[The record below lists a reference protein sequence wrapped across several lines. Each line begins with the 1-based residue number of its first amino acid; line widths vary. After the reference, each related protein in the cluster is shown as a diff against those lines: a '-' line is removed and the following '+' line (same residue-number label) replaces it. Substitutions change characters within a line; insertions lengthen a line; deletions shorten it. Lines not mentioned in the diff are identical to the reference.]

1 MSILKKTETPK
12 VKEPKAP
19 KAPKPSKPKAV
30 SEKAKPQKAKAVK
43 PAKAPK
49 QPRTTKIKYRI
60 LRLSIISVLVTVA
73 SLMIVM
79 SVCTNAAYN
88 SSYLSQ
94 TKSLAQSY
102 GVVISNTINSLTLE
116 IQSAGANPNII
127 NQMVPL
133 VERQET
139 LAELAET
146 ALFKDYSIA
155 YHDGTTY
162 NDTNISDRDYFRK
175 AFDEGKVAI
184 SDPLIRRTDGSVT
197 TMMGSPIVY
206 SGQKYVIYG
215 GIDSTIFSNGLEKID
230 MGEGSNIVVLS
241 KNGQVIASSDTS
253 LVMNLT
259 NLLESEI
266 PGEKAL
272 AEAMLSGNEGSVNY
286 SNGTHN
292 MMAYY
297 MPISGTDG
305 WVIAVSGNFDEVV
318 NNIIVDILIG
328 LAVGLLL
335 IVLEIIIA
343 IRVSLNI
350 STPIVKSTERLKLLA
365 DGDVSTPFTV
375 DAPRDE
381 TLVLENSLKSTV
393 DTLRTYISDIREVL
407 EPLAEGDLTVYSEVE
422 YHGDFVTIGASLNQ
436 ISSAL
441 NTAMSAVKNSVSN
454 IQSGAGQVAEGS
466 ASLSETA
473 IKEAEQV
480 DKISGLIGS
489 IHEKADTSAEVSA
502 NVAKLA
508 KEANSS
514 AHEGGDLM
522 QELLEAVENIKQK
535 SASIKNIIK
544 TIEDIAFQTNILAL
558 NASIE
563 AARAGEAGKG
573 FAVVANEVGN
583 LAAKSAEAAQTTTN
597 LINASLSAV
606 DKGTQLAGDVH
617 TSMSSIVDGI
627 SKISEQMQEITSAA
641 VEQQKAVNE
650 ITQGI
655 TAIEAGMHSTTATAE
670 ESAASSEELSS
681 LATMLAAEVDKFIT
695 E

>member
-1 MSILKKTETPK
+1 EKT
-12 VKEPKAP
+12 
-19 KAPKPSKPKAV
+19 KAPKPAKQKAV
-30 SEKAKPQKAKAVK
+30 SAKAKMTKPKKPRAAKE
-43 PAKAPK
+43 
-49 QPRTTKIKYRI
+49 PRSTKIKYRI
-60 LRLSIISVLVTVA
+60 LRLGIISVIVTIAVMMLV
-73 SLMIVM
+73 MGI
-79 SVCTNAAYN
+79 CTNKAYN
-88 SSYLSQ
+88 TSYQNQ

-116 IQSAGANPNII
+116 IQSAGTNPNII

-133 VERQET
+133 VQRQET

-146 ALFKDYSIA
+146 AMFKDYSIA

-162 NDTNISDRDYFRK
+162 NDTDISDRDYFRK
-175 AFDEGKVAI
+175 SFDEGKVAI
-184 SDPLIRRTDGSVT
+184 SEPLIRRTDNSVT
-197 TMMGSPIVY
+197 TMMSAPIVY

-215 GIDSTIFSNGLEKID
+215 GIDSTIFSNGLDKID

-253 LVMNLT
+253 LVLNLT
-259 NLLESEI
+259 NMLESSV

-272 AEAMLSGNEGSVNY
+272 AEAMLSGEEGSVNY

-305 WVIAVSGNFDEVV
+305 WVIAVSGNYDEVIS
-318 NNIIVDILIG
+318 NILMDIIIG
-328 LAVGLLL
+328 LALGLLL
-335 IVLEIIIA
+335 LFLEIIIA
-343 IRVSLNI
+343 IKVSNNI
-350 STPIVKSTERLKLLA
+350 SAPIVQSAERLKKLSE
-365 DGDVSTPFTV
+365 GDVTTPFVV

-381 TLVLENSLKSTV
+381 TLILEESLKSTV
-393 DTLRTYISDIREVL
+393 DTLRTYINDIREVL
-407 EPLAEGDLTVYSEVE
+407 ETLAEGDLTICSDVE
-422 YHGDFVTIGASLNQ
+422 YSGDFVTIGKSLNQ

-441 NTAMSAVKNSVSN
+441 NSALSAVKNSVSN
-454 IQSGAGQVAEGS
+454 IRSGAGQVAEGS

-480 DKISGLIGS
+480 DRISGLIGS
-489 IHEKADTSAEVSA
+489 IQEKADMSAEVSK
-502 NVAKLA
+502 NVASLA
-508 KEANSS
+508 QEANNS
-514 AHEGGDLM
+514 AHDGGDLM
-522 QELLEAVENIKQK
+522 KELLEAVENIKEK

-544 TIEDIAFQTNILAL
+544 AIEDIAFQTNILAI

-573 FAVVANEVGN
+573 FAVVANEVGA

-606 DKGTQLAGDVH
+606 DKGTVLAGDVNA
-617 TSMSSIVDGI
+617 SMNSIVDGI
-627 SKISEQMQEITSAA
+627 SKIYEQMEEITAA
-641 VEQQKAVNE
+641 AIQQQKAVNE

-655 TAIEAGMHSTTATAE
+655 THIEAGMHSTTATAE
-670 ESAASSEELSS
+670 QSAASSEELSS
-681 LATMLAAEVDKFIT
+681 LAMTLAHEVDKFIT

>member
-1 MSILKKTETPK
+1 MSIIKKNAAPK
-12 VKEPKAP
+12 VKAPKQ
-19 KAPKPSKPKAV
+19 KAPKPPKAKTI
-30 SEKAKPQKAKAVK
+30 SAKAKNS
-43 PAKAPK
+43 KAPREPK
-49 QPRTTKIKYRI
+49 PTKIKYRI
-60 LRLSIISVLVTVA
+60 LRLGIISVMVTVT
-73 SLMIVM
+73 SLLIIMA
-79 SVCTNAAYN
+79 VCTNSAYN
-88 SSYLSQ
+88 TSYLNQ

-146 ALFKDYSIA
+146 ALFKDYSVA

-162 NDTNISDRDYFRK
+162 NDTDISDRDYFRK

-184 SDPLIRRTDGSVT
+184 SEPLIRRTDNSVT
-197 TMMGSPIVY
+197 TMMAAPIVY

-230 MGEGSNIVVLS
+230 MGEGSNIIVLN
-241 KNGQVIASSDTS
+241 KNGQVMASSDTS
-253 LVMNLT
+253 FVLNLT

-272 AEAMLSGNEGSVNY
+272 AEAMLSGSEGSVNY

-305 WVIAVSGNFDEVV
+305 WVIAVSGNYDEVV
-318 NNIIVDILIG
+318 SKILIDILIG
-328 LAVGLLL
+328 LAMGLVLN
-335 IVLEIIIA
+335 ILEIIIA
-343 IRVSLNI
+343 MKVSRNI
-350 STPIVKSTERLKLLA
+350 SMPIEKSTERLKLLA
-365 DGDVSTPFTV
+365 EGDVTTPFVV

-407 EPLAEGDLTVYSEVE
+407 ETLAEGDLTVFSEVE
-422 YHGDFVTIGASLNQ
+422 YQGDFVTIGSSLNQ
-436 ISSAL
+436 ISAAL
-441 NTAMSAVKNSVSN
+441 NTALSAVKNSVNN

-473 IKEAEQV
+473 IKEAEEV
-480 DKISGLIGS
+480 DRISGLIGS
-489 IHEKADTSAEVSA
+489 IHEKADTSAEVSK
-502 NVAKLA
+502 NVAALA
-508 KEANSS
+508 QEANNS

-522 QELLEAVENIKQK
+522 KELLEAVENIKEK

-617 TSMSSIVDGI
+617 SSMNSIVEGI
-627 SKISEQMQEITSAA
+627 SKIYEQMQEITSAV

-655 TAIEAGMHSTTATAE
+655 SHIEAGMHSTTATAE

-681 LATMLAAEVDKFIT
+681 LATTLASEVDKFIT